1 VISVILSEAKDL
13 SARDPSPSM
22 RLRMTIAIA
31 HVLAL
36 ACASAPPPPAA
47 PSAVP
52 SAAVEA
58 MCGRM
63 RTEGMTGD
71 LRVVRTTQPIVTP
84 AVIRGLA
91 DVTFYQGKASQP
103 VMPAGP
109 LPVEPASCSKVTIDS
124 INARRDA
131 DVMVLQFAAPFSN
144 PFSRRQ
150 LGVIARISLGDESPM
165 WYWIPIGQRNG
176 TWAAGSPV
184 ILSVRE

>member
-1 VISVILSEAKDL
+1 V
-13 SARDPSPSM
+13 R
-22 RLRMTIAIA
+22 IALLTSL
-31 HVLAL
+31 LAL

-63 RTEGMTGD
+63 RTEGMTAD
-71 LRVVRTTQPIVTP
+71 LRVVRMTQPIVTP
-84 AVIRGLA
+84 AVISSLA
-91 DVTFYQGKASQP
+91 DVTFDQGKASQP

-124 INARRDA
+124 INSKRDA
-131 DVMVLQFAAPFSN
+131 DVMVLQFSAPFSN

-150 LGVIARISLGDESPM
+150 LGVVARISLGDESPM

-176 TWAAGSPV
+176 TWSAGRPV
-184 ILSVRE
+184 ILAIRE